1 MKYTLLL
8 LLTLGGFIHA
18 HAQNIGADAQKM
30 PIAIKGATIHCANG
44 KVINSGVIAF
54 ESGKITVL
62 EEAGSSKILNQDKY
76 EWIDATGKHIY
87 PGLIALNT
95 HLGLSE
101 IEAIKA
107 TNDFAETGLYNPEAR
122 ALIAYNTDS
131 RVTPTV
137 RSNGILL
144 AQTAPV
150 GGVISGTSSVM
161 MLDGWNWEDAVYKA
175 DDAVFM
181 YWPNLE
187 SPSRSRMQGPDSQ
200 KPSEKFESRIN
211 EIRSFFDQA
220 FAYSKKQDPKPKNL
234 KFEAM
239 KPVFKSE
246 RKVFVRANSVIEMQS
261 AIQFMEMYGIKP
273 VIVGAQ
279 EAWKIAG
286 LLKEKNIA
294 VVFTETHRLPMYE
307 DDNVAQPYKT
317 PVSLADNSV
326 LFSVSVDG
334 FWQVRNLPFQAG
346 QAVPFGLD
354 KEKALDCITINAAK
368 ILGIDKQTGSLET
381 GKDATLIISEGDI
394 LDMKSSVVTHAFI
407 RGRKID
413 LNNKQK
419 VLNSIYR
426 KKYGLN

>member
-1 MKYTLLL
+1 MKFKTILFLLI
-8 LLTLGGFIHA
+8 GNYFIA
-18 HAQNIGADAQKM
+18 NAQNIGADAQQM
-30 PIAIKGATIHCANG
+30 PVAIKGATIHCANG
-44 KVINSGVIAF
+44 RTINSGVIAF

-62 EEAGSSKILNQDKY
+62 EDSRSSKILNQDKY
-76 EWIDATGKHIY
+76 TWIDATGKHIY

-107 TNDFAETGLYNPEAR
+107 TNDFSETGLYNPDVR
-122 ALIAYNTDS
+122 ALVAYNTDS

-150 GGVISGTSSVM
+150 GGVISGLSSVM

-175 DDAVFM
+175 DDGIYM
-181 YWPNLE
+181 YWPDLE
-187 SPSRSRMQGPDSQ
+187 SPSRGRSFNPDSQ
-200 KPSEKFESRIN
+200 KPSEKFEGRIN
-211 EIRSFFDQA
+211 EIKAFFDQA
-220 FAYSKKQDPKPKNL
+220 FAYSNKAETQEKNL

-239 KPVFKSE
+239 KPVFKGE
-246 RKVFVRANSVIEMQS
+246 RKVFVRANSVIEIQS
-261 AIQFMEMYGIKP
+261 AIRFMENYGIKP

-286 LLKEKNIA
+286 FLREKNIP
-294 VVFTETHRLPMYE
+294 VVFTETHRLPMYD
-307 DDNVAQPYKT
+307 DDNVAQPFKT
-317 PVSLADNSV
+317 PVTLAENSV
-326 LFSVSVDG
+326 LFSISVDG
-334 FWQVRNLPFQAG
+334 FWQVRNLPFQVG

-368 ILGIDKQTGSLET
+368 ILGIDKQTGSLEI
-381 GKDATLIISEGDI
+381 GKDATLIISDGDV
-394 LDMKSSVVTHAFI
+394 LDMKSSIISHAFI

-419 VLNSIYR
+419 VLNAIYR
-426 KKYGLN
+426 KKYGLE